1 MKMSTKKIEM
11 TFACDQ
17 DWNDMKISGLGR
29 HCEVCRKTVIDYS
42 AKSIDQIAMAGN
54 RELCG
59 MFRVEQIEPDLH
71 PIKAPFSLRTTLITL
86 GAVLGLELSQVHGQE
101 LEQRPKIENVV
112 DKDSS
117 RTATA
122 PAATRLE
129 DKVVRHQ
136 DCGDTKPRIRRK
148 YYFTKRFP
156 FIVKRRTR
164 TVGRFR
170 F

>member
-1 MKMSTKKIEM
+1 MKISTKKIEM
-11 TFACDQ
+11 TFTCDQ
-17 DWNDMKISGLGR
+17 DWNDMKISGHGR
-29 HCEVCRKTVIDYS
+29 HCEVCSKTVFDFS
-42 AKSIDQIAMAGN
+42 DKSIDQIAKADN

-59 MFRVEQIEPDLH
+59 LFRAEQIEPDLH
-71 PIKAPFSLRTTLITL
+71 PIEVPFSLRTTLITL

-101 LEQRPKIENVV
+101 LEQRPKIENV

-117 RTATA
+117 RTVTTTD
-122 PAATRLE
+122 TRRE
-129 DKVVRHQ
+129 DKIVRPQ

-148 YYFTKRFP
+148 FYFTKRFP